1 MTRTQISD
9 EGGALASMSVKGG
22 LRAFPSFLAWAA
34 HALEADLRKSA
45 ARIASDGCIRANK
58 SGLAFKFERLDEGGL
73 GLIGDPRQGERPY
86 CCRDAIGRRW
96 VSPPKRWPGA
106 GK

>member
-1 MTRTQISD
+1 MSF
-9 EGGALASMSVKGG
+9 ESCFGGFAGSKSAPAAMGG
-22 LRAFPSFLAWAA
+22 LRASPICLAWV
-34 HALEADLRKSA
+34 EADLRKSA

-58 SGLAFKFERLDEGGL
+58 SGFAFKFERLDEGGL